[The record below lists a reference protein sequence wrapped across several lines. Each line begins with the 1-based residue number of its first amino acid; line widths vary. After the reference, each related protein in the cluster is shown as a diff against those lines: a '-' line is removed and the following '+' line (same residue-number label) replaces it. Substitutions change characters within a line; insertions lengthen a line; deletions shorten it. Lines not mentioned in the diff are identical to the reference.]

1 METYELCFRDSSRVI
16 IDKISFCAS
25 YRDALKMLSL
35 ATIGFSEKNCPVYAE
50 LNIGEKHIA
59 FYEMTIR

>member
-1 METYELCFRDSSRVI
+1 MENFKLCFRDSSRNV
-16 IDKISFCAS
+16 IDKISFSAT
-25 YRDALKMLSL
+25 YHDALKILSF

-59 FYEMTIR
+59 FYEMTVR

>member
-1 METYELCFRDSSRVI
+1 MENYEVRFRDSLRNVI
-16 IDKISFCAS
+16 DNISFCAT
-25 YRDALKMLSL
+25 YHDALKILALS
-35 ATIGFSEKNCPVYAE
+35 TIGFSEKNCPVYAE